1 VFLIGAISSEVR
13 QHSQVTAARLLI
25 VDDHRVFA
33 DSLSAALAMNGFDVV
48 GVASDG
54 RSAVE
59 SAETHDPDVVVC
71 DLRMPGAQGV
81 SVLVSLVG
89 LNGPRVVVL
98 SASADERSVGDALEA
113 GCSGYL
119 TKDQPLSEVVAALQQ
134 VLDGGTYIPPHLLSA
149 VMTRLRRGR
158 SIEAEL
164 TAREHDVLALIAQ
177 GATNQA
183 VADELSISVNTV
195 RNHVG
200 NVLVK
205 LDAHSK
211 LEAVVAAQRL
221 GLL

>member
-1 VFLIGAISSEVR
+1 VSIP
-13 QHSQVTAARLLI
+13 QLLI

-33 DSLSAALAMNGFDVV
+33 DSLSAALTMNGFDVV
-48 GVASDG
+48 AVASDG
-54 RSAVE
+54 RTAIE
-59 SAETHDPDVVVC
+59 LATTLDPDVVVC
-71 DLRMPGAQGV
+71 DLRIPGAQGV
-81 SVLVSLVG
+81 SVLVSLVA

-113 GCSGYL
+113 GCAGYL
-119 TKDQPLSEVVAALQQ
+119 TKDQPLSEVVSALQQ
-134 VLDGGTYIPPHLLSA
+134 VLDGGTYIPAHLLSA
-149 VMTRLRRGR
+149 VMSRLRRGR

-183 VADELSISVNTV
+183 VADELAISVNTV
-195 RNHVG
+195 RNHVS

-211 LEAVVAAQRL
+211 LEAVVAAQKL
-221 GLL
+221 GLI

>member
-1 VFLIGAISSEVR
+1 VIG
-13 QHSQVTAARLLI
+13 ARLLI

-54 RSAVE
+54 RSGVASAVE
-59 SAETHDPDVVVC
+59 HDPDVVVC

-81 SVLVSLVG
+81 SVLVSLVA

-113 GCSGYL
+113 GCAGYL
-119 TKDQPLSEVVAALQQ
+119 TKDQPLSEVVGALQQ
-134 VLDGGTYIPPHLLSA
+134 VLDGGTYVPDHLLAA

-158 SIEAEL
+158 SIDAEL

-183 VADELSISVNTV
+183 VAEELFISVNTV
-195 RNHVG
+195 RNHVS

-211 LEAVVAAQRL
+211 LEAVVAAQKL